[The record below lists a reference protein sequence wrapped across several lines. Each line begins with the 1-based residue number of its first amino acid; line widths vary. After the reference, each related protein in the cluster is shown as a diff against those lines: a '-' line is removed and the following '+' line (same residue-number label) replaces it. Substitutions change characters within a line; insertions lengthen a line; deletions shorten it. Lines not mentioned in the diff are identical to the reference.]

1 MKSSRKVV
9 KSLEITT
16 RNPCPDR
23 LIEYHIESLT
33 GNKKPAER
41 RQPMANAKTL
51 SSNPEHFLGNSDLNN
66 QPIYLLAGV
75 ESDA

>member
-16 RNPCPDR
+16 RNPCPDL

-33 GNKKPAER
+33 GNKKPAEH
-41 RQPMANAKTL
+41 RQPMANAE
-51 SSNPEHFLGNSDLNN
+51 NLNN
-66 QPIYLLAGV
+66 HLPVKLLK
-75 ESDA
+75 